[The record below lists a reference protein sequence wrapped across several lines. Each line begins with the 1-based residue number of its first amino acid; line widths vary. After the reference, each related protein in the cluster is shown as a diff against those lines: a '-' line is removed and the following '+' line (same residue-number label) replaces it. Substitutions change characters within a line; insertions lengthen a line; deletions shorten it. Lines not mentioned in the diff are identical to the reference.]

1 MGKDELF
8 KIWFH
13 ETVEGGNN
21 LENYLMPQTKI
32 NFRGFK
38 KLNISNRN
46 QNKTHLY
53 MYPVLDEEKL
63 TMNLSEKKLQM

>member
-1 MGKDELF
+1 
-8 KIWFH
+8 
-13 ETVEGGNN
+13 
-21 LENYLMPQTKI
+21 MPQTKI